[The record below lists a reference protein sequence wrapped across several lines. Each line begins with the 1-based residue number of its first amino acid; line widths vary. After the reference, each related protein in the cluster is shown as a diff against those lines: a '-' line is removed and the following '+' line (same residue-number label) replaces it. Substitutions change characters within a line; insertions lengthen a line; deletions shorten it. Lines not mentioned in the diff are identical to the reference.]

1 MSDLHFLEIL
11 QLDIYRPMDEGTI
24 SCLSPH
30 ILDYLTNKSLY
41 QVPDPQDVKTIMLET
56 LHQHP

>member
-11 QLDIYRPMDEGTI
+11 QLDIYRLMDEDTI

-30 ILDYLTNKSLY
+30 ILDYLTNKDLY
-41 QVPDPQDVKTIMLET
+41 QVSDP
-56 LHQHP
+56 